1 MFILFILKKAH
12 RFLQNL
18 TNSLVLFI
26 YLNRETRN
34 KMDNIV
40 TIEIKFRLVI
50 LYIMIH
56 KEITIRFINYLNNS
70 EKSFQILSHAREERV
85 IMNIIYE
92 RESQLKRNWNK

>member
-56 KEITIRFINYLNNS
+56 KEITIRFINYLNSS

-85 IMNIIYE
+85 IIIIYYI
-92 RESQLKRNWNK
+92 RKRIAT